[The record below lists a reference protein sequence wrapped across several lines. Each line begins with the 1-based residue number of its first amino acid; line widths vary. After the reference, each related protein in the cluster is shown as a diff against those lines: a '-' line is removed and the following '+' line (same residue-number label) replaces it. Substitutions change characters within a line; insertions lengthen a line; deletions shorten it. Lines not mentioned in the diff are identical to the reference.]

1 MRTHQPALSLGLV
14 VALFLGSVTAA
25 ARGPITPGFL
35 PSNARVHG
43 ISLVD
48 FASAYAAWAFGTS
61 AEVNPIVAGRCERSP
76 IDPKAWFLPVSL
88 GGESTAT
95 CQVPP
100 GTFLVVTP
108 GFIECSSIEP
118 APFYGA
124 DETALIGCVDDWFVE
139 LNRADVILDGTAV
152 TNLEDYALTTRTV
165 TLPPNNL
172 ISPDSG
178 LSLSKGYFLVIP
190 PLSRGTHTLRLYDE
204 FQAFGFQAGITITI
218 VVG

>member
-1 MRTHQPALSLGLV
+1 MRAHHPALPLGLIL
-14 VALFLGSVTAA
+14 ALLTGPVTVNASD
-25 ARGPITPGFL
+25 PITRGFL
-35 PSNARVHG
+35 PANARAHG
-43 ISLVD
+43 HSLVD
-48 FASAYAAWAFGTS
+48 LASAYTSWAFGTS
-61 AEVNPIVAGRCERSP
+61 AEVNPIIAGRCERSP
-76 IDPKAWFLPVSL
+76 INPNTWFLPVSL
-88 GGESTAT
+88 GGESAAT

-118 APFYGA
+118 EPFYGA
-124 DETALIGCVDDWFVE
+124 DESALLDCVDEWFAE
-139 LNRADVILDGTAV
+139 LNRADVILDGRPL
-152 TNLEDYALTTRTV
+152 TNLDDYALTTRLV

-172 ISPDSG
+172 ISTDSG

-204 FQAFGFQAGITITI
+204 FQALGFQAGLTITI

>member
-1 MRTHQPALSLGLV
+1 MRTYQPALSLGLV
-14 VALFLGSVTAA
+14 VGVLLGSVTAA
-25 ARGPITPGFL
+25 AQGPITPGFL
-35 PSNARVHG
+35 PANARVHG

-48 FASAYAAWAFGTS
+48 FASAYGAWAFGTS

-76 IDPKAWFLPVSL
+76 IDPKAWFLPVSQ

-95 CQVPP
+95 CHVPP

-124 DETALIGCVDDWFVE
+124 DETALLDCVNDWFEE

-152 TNLEDYALTTRTV
+152 ANLEDYALTTHTV

-172 ISPDSG
+172 LSPDSG

-204 FQAFGFQAGITITI
+204 FQAVGFQAGITITI